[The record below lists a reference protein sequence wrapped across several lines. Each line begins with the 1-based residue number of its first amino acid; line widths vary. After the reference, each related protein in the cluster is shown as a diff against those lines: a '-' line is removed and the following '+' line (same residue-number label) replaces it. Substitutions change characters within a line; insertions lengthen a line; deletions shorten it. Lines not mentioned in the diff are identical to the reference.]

1 MPRKYNIDQIILR
14 LLAEDDLS
22 RREIAEKTREALGK
36 SVSDKSINEALM
48 KLLEDGK
55 VQVVDYDLSVYN
67 SVKRIQSIKSDGI
80 VFGLMR
86 KDPFKIFMLFRRME
100 SEDAGEA
107 ERAYKKLRRL
117 FRAKMAVAGMKDYTL
132 FDRMMNE
139 IFIMDSKNK
148 DRIIRRLSW
157 ALSDE
162 KGSLDYFKDLI
173 HYYKVRD
180 HY

>member
-100 SEDAGEA
+100 SEDAEA